1 MNKNKNEDI
10 QQFFTPKIAVL
21 GLGYVGLPLFCLF
34 SKHYHCVGFDSDN
47 ERTTLLSRGIDA
59 KRCEKEENIN
69 AAIRNS
75 IIVSNSNAIRD
86 CNVFVICV
94 PTGVTSSHE
103 PDLFPLKSACFVVGS
118 NLKKGD
124 LVIFESTVFPGATD
138 EICIPILEEYSGLTL
153 NIDFGVGYSPERIN
167 VGEEIHHLS
176 ITPKIIS
183 GSSSEVLNKIE
194 KLYSSIISAP
204 LCRASSIK
212 VAEAAKMYENVQCDT
227 LIALAN
233 EFSLYCG
240 KERIDSFEVT
250 RCASTKW
257 NFASIYPGLVGG
269 HCIGIDPY
277 YLIERAKSKSLD
289 LPLVSTA
296 RCINENETFI
306 VIKKISDLIGDKD
319 CSILILGASYKANIS
334 DIRNSKSIEIIKRL
348 HDQGVTI
355 MAFDPIIDTSLLSPE
370 IESLFIKDQ
379 SELILRY
386 DIVIKLVNHSI
397 FDKFNIRGTISTLE
411 LKDLI

>member
-153 NIDFGVGYSPERIN
+153 NIDFGVGILLKELMSERRY
-167 VGEEIHHLS
+167 
-176 ITPKIIS
+176 IIF
-183 GSSSEVLNKIE
+183 
-194 KLYSSIISAP
+194 
-204 LCRASSIK
+204 
-212 VAEAAKMYENVQCDT
+212 Q
-227 LIALAN
+227 
-233 EFSLYCG
+233 
-240 KERIDSFEVT
+240 
-250 RCASTKW
+250 
-257 NFASIYPGLVGG
+257 
-269 HCIGIDPY
+269 
-277 YLIERAKSKSLD
+277 
-289 LPLVSTA
+289 
-296 RCINENETFI
+296 
-306 VIKKISDLIGDKD
+306 
-319 CSILILGASYKANIS
+319 
-334 DIRNSKSIEIIKRL
+334 
-348 HDQGVTI
+348 
-355 MAFDPIIDTSLLSPE
+355 
-370 IESLFIKDQ
+370 
-379 SELILRY
+379 
-386 DIVIKLVNHSI
+386 
-397 FDKFNIRGTISTLE
+397 
-411 LKDLI
+411 

>member
-1 MNKNKNEDI
+1 MDKNEDEDI
-10 QQFFTPKIAVL
+10 QQSLTPEIAVL

-34 SKHYHCVGFDSDN
+34 SKYYHCVGFDSDN
-47 ERTTLLSRGIDA
+47 ERTNLLSRGIDV

-69 AAIRNS
+69 AALRNS

-86 CNVFVICV
+86 CNVFVVCV
-94 PTGVTSSHE
+94 PTGITSSHE
-103 PDLFPLKSACFVVGS
+103 PDLFPLKSVCFIVGN

-153 NIDFGVGYSPERIN
+153 NLDFEVGYSPERIN

-176 ITPKIIS
+176 TIPKIIS
-183 GSSSEVLNKIE
+183 GSSSDALNKIE

-212 VAEAAKMYENVQCDT
+212 VAEAAKMYENVQRDT

-233 EFSLYCG
+233 EFSLYCR
-240 KERIDSFEVT
+240 KEGIDSFEVT
-250 RCASTKW
+250 QCASTKW

-289 LPLVSTA
+289 LLLVSTA
-296 RCINENETFI
+296 RCINENETFV
-306 VIKKISDLIGDKD
+306 VIKRIADLIGDKD
-319 CSILILGASYKANIS
+319 YSILILGASYKANVS
-334 DIRNSKSIEIIKRL
+334 DTRNSKSIDIIKKL
-348 HDQGVTI
+348 HDQGITTRV
-355 MAFDPIIDTSLLSPE
+355 FDPIIDTSLLPPE
-370 IESLFIKDQ
+370 IEPLFIKDQ
-379 SELILRY
+379 SELIQGY

-397 FDKFNIRGTISTLE
+397 FDKFNIRGTISTLD

>member
-10 QQFFTPKIAVL
+10 QQFFIPKIAVL

-176 ITPKIIS
+176 ITPKIIYCKYVVS
-183 GSSSEVLNKIE
+183 CCIFNFETP
-194 KLYSSIISAP
+194 KLRRIYI
-204 LCRASSIK
+204 
-212 VAEAAKMYENVQCDT
+212 N
-227 LIALAN
+227 IA
-233 EFSLYCG
+233 Y
-240 KERIDSFEVT
+240 T
-250 RCASTKW
+250 RKFAIFITK
-257 NFASIYPGLVGG
+257 F
-269 HCIGIDPY
+269 
-277 YLIERAKSKSLD
+277 R
-289 LPLVSTA
+289 
-296 RCINENETFI
+296 
-306 VIKKISDLIGDKD
+306 
-319 CSILILGASYKANIS
+319 
-334 DIRNSKSIEIIKRL
+334 
-348 HDQGVTI
+348 
-355 MAFDPIIDTSLLSPE
+355 
-370 IESLFIKDQ
+370 
-379 SELILRY
+379 ELISHQR
-386 DIVIKLVNHSI
+386 
-397 FDKFNIRGTISTLE
+397 FGIRINLFSMRNNLTLY
-411 LKDLI
+411 